1 MTVRERVEVVLR
13 GDLPDRVPFT
23 IYPQMVPRGR
33 AERSLRERGLGFSS
47 RTGIVKWEY
56 PNCETLTRQY
66 IEKGRSC
73 ERVTWR
79 TPVGEVWFTKI
90 LDGAYGSSWMVDHPI
105 RNRDDYPVLIF
116 IAQDA
121 RPVPSEDEVCRQRQA
136 FGEDGYVI
144 GSLGQYSP
152 LMDILVNLA
161 GVDGFA
167 YEMSD
172 NADAFWS
179 LYEALCAKMRRA
191 YPFAAQSSVR
201 LLIYD
206 GNVHPQ
212 VIGPERFSRFLLPCY
227 EELAGYLH
235 EQGKLLGT
243 HLDADNRSFLP
254 AVADSGIDVV
264 EAFTPPPDCSVS
276 LQEARTAWPGKIIWC
291 NFPSSVHLAK
301 PETITRTAEGMLNEV
316 SPGDRFLMGITE
328 DIPEDRWR
336 ISLNAIADALDA
348 FEPGRSTKT

>member
-1 MTVRERVEVVLR
+1 
-13 GDLPDRVPFT
+13 
-23 IYPQMVPRGR
+23 
-33 AERSLRERGLGFSS
+33 
-47 RTGIVKWEY
+47 
-56 PNCETLTRQY
+56 
-66 IEKGRSC
+66 
-73 ERVTWR
+73 
-79 TPVGEVWFTKI
+79 
-90 LDGAYGSSWMVDHPI
+90 
-105 RNRDDYPVLIF
+105 
-116 IAQDA
+116 
-121 RPVPSEDEVCRQRQA
+121 
-136 FGEDGYVI
+136 VI
-144 GSLGQYSP
+144 GSLEQYSP

-243 HLDADNRSFLP
+243 HLDADNRFFLR